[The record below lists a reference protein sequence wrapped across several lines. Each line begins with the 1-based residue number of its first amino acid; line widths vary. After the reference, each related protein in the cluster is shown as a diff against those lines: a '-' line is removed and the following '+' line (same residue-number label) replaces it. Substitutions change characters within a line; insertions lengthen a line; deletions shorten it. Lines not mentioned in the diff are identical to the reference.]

1 MPTAEEAAILKQV
14 KDKGLPVEETQDEEV
29 VEEGEEGSEDLGYEV
44 EVVEEE
50 SEVEEVVED
59 EEPEEMS
66 ESERS
71 ARESGWKPKDE
82 WDGDPEEWVSA
93 GEFNRRGELLRKIHN
108 QNRQLKQLD
117 DVVTTLAKQQKQIF
131 EAGYAKAE
139 RELKSQL
146 REANKEGD
154 DATAEAIEERMEA
167 LKKQREEDI
176 KAVDVKVAPQQ
187 AAVAPEFESWVQRNQ
202 WFIKDP
208 ALRAYAEK
216 VGIAHAEKNPAKSN
230 SEIYQYVTDEV
241 KKRFPEEFG
250 MTAPKKKTG
259 SPVLSGGPSG
269 PSQTVRVA
277 LTQEEKAVGRALVEK
292 GIYKNMNE
300 YATDLKKFGVKN
312 K

>member
-1 MPTAEEAAILKQV
+1 MPTAEEAAILQKV
-14 KDKGLPVEETQDEEV
+14 KAKGLPVEEETQDEEV
-29 VEEGEEGSEDLGYEV
+29 VEEGSEDTEELV
-44 EVVEEE
+44 EVIEEE
-50 SEVEEVVED
+50 SEEVEVEETES
-59 EEPEEMS
+59 EEMS
-66 ESERS
+66 ESERQ

-82 WDGDPEEWVSA
+82 WEGDPDEWVSS

-167 LKKQREEDI
+167 LKKQREEDL
-176 KAVDVKVAPQQ
+176 KAVDVKVTPSQPQ
-187 AAVAPEFESWVQRNQ
+187 VAPEFEGWVQRNQ
-202 WFIKDP
+202 WFIKNP
-208 ALRAYAEK
+208 ALRAYAENI
-216 VGIAHAEKNPAKSN
+216 GIAHAEKNKEKSN

-250 MTAPKKKTG
+250 MTTTPKKKVG
-259 SPVLSGGPSG
+259 SPVLSGGTSG
-269 PSQTVRVA
+269 ASQTVRVA

>member
-1 MPTAEEAAILKQV
+1 MPTVEEAAILKQV
-14 KDKGLPVEETQDEEV
+14 KAKGLPVEEETQDEEV
-29 VEEGEEGSEDLGYEV
+29 VEEGSEDTEELV

-50 SEVEEVVED
+50 SEEVEVE
-59 EEPEEMS
+59 EEPEVTMS
-66 ESERS
+66 ESERT
-71 ARESGWKPKDE
+71 ARDSGWKPKDE
-82 WDGDPEEWVSA
+82 WDGDPSEWVSA

-117 DVVTTLAKQQKQIF
+117 DVVNTLAKQQKQIF

-154 DATAEAIEERMEA
+154 DATAEAVEERIEA
-167 LKKQREEDI
+167 LKKQRDEDL
-176 KAVDVKVAPQQ
+176 KAVEVKVAPQQ
-187 AAVAPEFESWVQRNQ
+187 QATVAPEFEGWVQRNQ
-202 WFIKDP
+202 WFIKNP
-208 ALRAYAEK
+208 ALRAYAEN
-216 VGIAHAEKNPAKSN
+216 VGLQHAEKNPAKSN

-250 MTAPKKKTG
+250 MTSTPKKKIG
-259 SPVLSGGPSG
+259 SPVLSGGTSG
-269 PSQTVRVA
+269 AAQTVRVA
-277 LTQEEKAVGRALVEK
+277 LTQEEKAVGRALVDK